1 MKRTYGA
8 QSNVGTLKKAL
19 IHRPGFEFANPKVF
33 IPYYEGEMP
42 VPDLTKAQAEHDGF
56 AKALTDYGV
65 EIEYLGD
72 VAPDKISSIYATD
85 MALILDDGAIISRPG
100 KEERLGE
107 ELVTEN
113 KLKEMGIPII
123 GRITAPATFEGGGE
137 TIWLDHDTLLVGS
150 TYRTNDEG
158 FWQLKELLKGKVECI
173 QFQMSYYKGPK
184 KCLHLGSCISMIDKD
199 LCVGYLPLMPIPMVK
214 LLTERGVKILP
225 VPEEEFLRS
234 AVNILAV
241 APRKVVMISGNP
253 TTKKL
258 LEDHGVTVKEFD
270 AELCCSTRYAGPTC
284 LTMSILRDYD
294 ERGYGK

>member
-1 MKRTYGA
+1 MAEKLYGA
-8 QSNVGTLKKAL
+8 QSNVGTLRKAL
-19 IHRPGFEFANPKVF
+19 IHRPGFEFANPDVF

-42 VPDLTKAQAEHDGF
+42 VPDLEEAQKEHDQFAQALKE
-56 AKALTDYGV
+56 YGV
-65 EIEYLGD
+65 EVEYLGE
-72 VAPDKISSIYATD
+72 VADDKISSIYATD
-85 MALILDDGAIISRPG
+85 MAIITDEGAVISRPG

-107 ELVTEN
+107 ELVTEA
-113 KLKEMGIPII
+113 KLKKMGIPII
-123 GRITAPATFEGGGE
+123 GRITEPATFEGGGE

-150 TYRTNDEG
+150 TYRTNNEG
-158 FWQLKELLKGKVECI
+158 FEQLKEILKGKIECI

-214 LLTERGVKILP
+214 LLNERGVKILP
-225 VPEEEFLRS
+225 VPEDEFLRS

-253 TTKKL
+253 VTKKL
-258 LEDHGVTVKEFD
+258 LEENGVEVKEFD
-270 AELCCSTRYAGPTC
+270 AKLCCSTRYAGPTC

-294 ERGYGK
+294 E